1 MKSSETIGKLAEA
14 LSIMQIQIDDAPKDS
29 QAYGYKYADLGTV
42 LALIRPVLHAHGLS
56 VVQIP
61 CNDGD
66 KVGVST
72 RIMHTSGEWLEDTVT
87 MEVDVAK
94 NLSRAQ
100 AAGSVITYCRR
111 YSLASVTG
119 IAQIDDDNQVAYD
132 KPAKQKPAKS
142 EPMPTDEQYAKI
154 QELHKGIGGTLPIRR
169 SKWLNLDKPEIAD
182 MPDSNWNKM
191 TAEQAKTIIKESE

>member
-1 MKSSETIGKLAEA
+1 MKSSETIVNLAEA
-14 LSIMQIQIDDAPKDS
+14 LCNMQIEIDDAPKDS

-72 RIMHTSGEWLEDTVT
+72 RIMHSSGEWLEDTVT

-119 IAQIDDDNQVAYD
+119 IAQIDDDNQVAHD
-132 KPAKQKPAKS
+132 KPAKQKPAKP

-154 QELHKGIGGTLPIRR
+154 QQLAKDGKLPVRR
-169 SKWLNLDKPEIAD
+169 REWLKLDAPEVAD
-182 MPDSNWNKM
+182 LPDSNWNKM

>member
-1 MKSSETIGKLAEA
+1 MKSSETIVNLAEA
-14 LSIMQIQIDDAPKDS
+14 LCNMQIEIDDAPKDS

-72 RIMHTSGEWLEDTVT
+72 RIMHSSGEWLEDTVT

-111 YSLASVTG
+111 YSLAAVTG
-119 IAQIDDDNQVAYD
+119 IAQIDND
-132 KPAKQKPAKS
+132 AKS
-142 EPMPTDEQYAKI
+142 ELDDAPPAHYTRTREKPEPMPTDAQYAKI
-154 QELHKGIGGTLPIRR
+154 QELNKNGKLPARR
-169 SKWLNLDKPEIAD
+169 KAWIEKTPDL
-182 MPDSNWNKM
+182 PDSNWNTM
-191 TAEQAKTIIKESE
+191 TASQAAVLIKESE